1 MRGVPMKQKLLDW
14 IKKKGFTY
22 EEGKQD
28 LYEPTEKKICVSKR
42 LNKQNKLYSALHEC
56 GHLLV
61 QRNVFSYEKRYKSQV
76 DGLFDKRK
84 CRSLRW
90 RIDFLKE
97 EYDAWDR
104 GYKLAKRLKIP
115 IDREK
120 YYNYAS
126 KCLGTYCR
134 WVIDKDWHKWDYSH

>member
-76 DGLFDKRK
+76 DGIFDKRK

-115 IDREK
+115 ISKER
-120 YYNYAS
+120 YYDYAS
-126 KCLGTYCR
+126 KCLESYCQ
-134 WVIDKDWHKWDYSH
+134 WVVDKEWHKYDY

>member
-1 MRGVPMKQKLLDW
+1 MKQKLLDW

-115 IDREK
+115 INKER
-120 YYNYAS
+120 YYDYAS
-126 KCLGTYCR
+126 KCLETYCR
-134 WVIDKDWHKWDYSH
+134 WTVDKEWHKYDY